1 MPYCNLRLTSKIYNM
16 TQIVQFDYEELQ
28 IVIKNC
34 LRDAIDEIK
43 SIPTAEELSDR
54 CNLPETCELTNQS
67 KSQVYKLTMLNEIP
81 FQKYGK
87 RLVFSRKSLLAWMEK
102 RTISAP
108 SAGDVMTDRLSK
120 SAKKHLQK

>member
-1 MPYCNLRLTSKIYNM
+1 MTTILQLSQEDLRT
-16 TQIVQFDYEELQ
+16 E
-28 IVIKNC
+28 IKNC
-34 LRDAIDEIK
+34 LRESIEEIK
-43 SIPTAEELSDR
+43 SIPTPAPLPDRIELNEACLVTD
-54 CNLPETCELTNQS
+54 QS

-120 SAKKHLQK
+120 SAKKHLKK